1 VIAVVV
7 YLKYEYYFY
16 SRREEINKTYNSHD
30 YLLPQL
36 HGTSEYELIFNAFQ
50 SWFSWIEK
58 MNF

>member
-50 SWFSWIEK
+50 S
-58 MNF
+58 